1 MRNVFTLLAFLAW
14 AVVLSWLVLRAPG
27 KWCYLVLVGFLS
39 IALILGLIVGLSN
52 SIHLFS
58 PPSFTVASDESVRTS
73 AQLVR
78 VRELVSFCEGCHA
91 TDHNLPVARDSVS
104 VSNDSSLV
112 LMPSEI
118 VDDSNVD
125 GQELLAYVKN
135 PAPDLEG
142 IVSNWSETDFMRTIH
157 TGKDP
162 SGHNLAHGMSW
173 QDIATFANDDDL
185 RTYYLYLRGLTQID
199 Q

>member
-14 AVVLSWLVLRAPG
+14 AVVLSWLVTRAPG

-39 IALILGLIVGLSN
+39 IALVLGLVVGLSN

-58 PPSFTVASDESVRTS
+58 PTCYAVASAGSTQTS
-73 AQLVR
+73 EQIVR
-78 VRELVSFCEGCHA
+78 VRELISFCEGCHA
-91 TDHNLPVARDSVS
+91 TEHNLPVARDSVS
-104 VSNDSSLV
+104 VANDSSLV

-118 VDDSNVD
+118 VDDSNAD
-125 GQELLAYVKN
+125 GQELLAYVKT

-142 IVSNWSETDFMRTIH
+142 VVSRWSETDFMRTIH

-173 QDIATFANDDDL
+173 QDIATFANDDAL
-185 RTYYLYLRGLTQID
+185 KTYYLYLRGLIQIN
-199 Q
+199 